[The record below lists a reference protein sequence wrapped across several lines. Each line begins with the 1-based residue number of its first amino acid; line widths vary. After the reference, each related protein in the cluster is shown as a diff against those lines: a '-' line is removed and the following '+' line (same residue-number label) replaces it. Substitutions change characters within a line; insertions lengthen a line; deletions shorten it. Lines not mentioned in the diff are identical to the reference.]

1 MAEFKPAY
9 HRTAKSEGGWNH
21 VAGDRGGETY
31 KGIARKFW
39 PEWPGWKLV
48 DAAKPLKHNQVIKS
62 SALDQLVMDF
72 YKKNFWDPVQGD
84 QLRFQD
90 FANEL
95 YDMAVNSG
103 TSTAIKTAQKAAGI
117 AVTGKIDSL
126 TLAKFNNT
134 NANA

>member
-1 MAEFKPAY
+1 MADFKIAY
-9 HRTAKSEGGWNH
+9 KRTAKSEGGWNH

-39 PEWPGWKLV
+39 PEWLGWKLV

-62 SALDQLVMDF
+62 APLDNLVMDF
-72 YKKNFWDPVQGD
+72 YKKNFWNPVQGD
-84 QLRFQD
+84 HLRFQD

-103 TSTAIKTAQKAAGI
+103 TSTAIRTAQKSAGI
-117 AVTGKIDSL
+117 PETGKMDSL
-126 TLAKFNNT
+126 TLQTFNNEK
-134 NANA
+134 

>member
-1 MAEFKPAY
+1 MADFKIAY
-9 HRTAKSEGGWNH
+9 KRTAKSEGGWNH
-21 VAGDRGGETY
+21 VANDRGGETY

-48 DAAKPLKHNQVIKS
+48 DAAKPLRHNQIIKS
-62 SALDQLVMDF
+62 AALDQLVMDF
-72 YKKNFWDPVQGD
+72 YKAQFWDKIQGD
-84 QLRFQD
+84 HLRFQE

-103 TSTAIKTAQKAAGI
+103 VSTALKTAQKSAGI

-126 TLAKFNNT
+126 TLATFNNHAT
-134 NANA
+134 A